1 MVADAGEVRRL
12 CTSQP
17 CEAAS
22 VTMVVAAAATAT
34 GKTTAWV
41 RRWARGIVRHD
52 ESKERKGDHGGR
64 KKRRNDDVKIVSR
77 CGGDARRG
85 TRSNR

>member
-22 VTMVVAAAATAT
+22 VTMVVAATVT
-34 GKTTAWV
+34 GETTAWV
-41 RRWARGIVRHD
+41 RRWARGIVRRD

-77 CGGDARRG
+77 RGGDARRG